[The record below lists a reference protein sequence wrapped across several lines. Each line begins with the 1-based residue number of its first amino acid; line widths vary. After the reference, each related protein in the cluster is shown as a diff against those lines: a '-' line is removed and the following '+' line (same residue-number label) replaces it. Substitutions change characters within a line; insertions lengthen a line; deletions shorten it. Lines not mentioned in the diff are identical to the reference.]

1 VVHQPV
7 SRGLTVFADAWL
19 SGWLAEISTDLRET
33 VTHQR
38 CFTTMRYTNP
48 RLYFTLLGIVSVI
61 EYWPY
66 GHCHRIVVLSGF
78 FRLTRMHSADYAVA
92 MSVHLSICHMLLLC
106 LNGYTYPH
114 FLHHRVAPP
123 H

>member
-1 VVHQPV
+1 
-7 SRGLTVFADAWL
+7 
-19 SGWLAEISTDLRET
+19 
-33 VTHQR
+33 
-38 CFTTMRYTNP
+38 MRYTNP

-66 GHCHRIVVLSGF
+66 GHCQFCHRIVVLSGF